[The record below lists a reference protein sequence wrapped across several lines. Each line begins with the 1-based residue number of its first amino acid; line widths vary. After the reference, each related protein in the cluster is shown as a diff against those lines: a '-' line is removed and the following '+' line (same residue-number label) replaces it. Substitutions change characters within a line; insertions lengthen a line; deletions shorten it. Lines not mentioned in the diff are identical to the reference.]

1 MGSKPDNNSRL
12 DAEVFVP
19 LKYWSNFLGSPN
31 LPLMNS
37 KIELYLIW
45 LRNCIISEIS
55 RTSGVSSNPDVDPPI
70 PVEAATLTTRAIFQ
84 INNAKLY
91 SSSLFYL

>member
-12 DAEVFVP
+12 DAEVFIP
-19 LKYWSNFLGSPN
+19 LKYWSNFWGSPN
-31 LPLMNS
+31 LLLMNS
-37 KIELYLIW
+37 KIELYFIW

-55 RTSGVSSNPDVDPPI
+55 RTSGVSRNPDVNPPV

-84 INNAKLY
+84 INNAKPY